1 MKKVCFCTTVSLTMK
16 AFVVPTA
23 KYLHDKCGWDVT
35 LICSEDK
42 KFAEQL
48 PEYIHYI
55 PVKMARG
62 IDLSAPKTV
71 RLLKKIFKREKFD
84 MVQYSTPNMSLCASI
99 AAKSAKVP
107 VRLYCQWGLRY
118 VGFSGILRF
127 VFKCIEKYVCRLST
141 VIRAQSFKNMQFGI
155 DEKLYKKD
163 KVGLVGIGGTI
174 GVDTDDYDIEKKS
187 EYGREI
193 KEKLSIKE
201 KDFVFGFS
209 GRLSKDKGTYELLTA
224 YKNIAEKYD
233 DIKLLIVG
241 PSDTERKETKDL
253 LSWAKAS
260 DKVIFTGLVE
270 TVDMKK
276 YYSAMDIL
284 VHPTYREG
292 FGMVIQEAGALAV
305 PVITTRIPGAG
316 EVMEEK
322 ISCLLAEP
330 KDAESL
336 EEKMVYILENK
347 DFCKT
352 LGQNAYERT
361 KKYFDRPIM
370 LENQLK
376 DYKELLKVE

>member
-23 KYLHDKCGWDVT
+23 KYLHEKCGWDVT

-42 KFAEQL
+42 KFAKTL
-48 PEYIHYI
+48 PSYIHYI

-62 IDLSAPKTV
+62 IDYSAPKTIKK
-71 RLLKKIFKREKFD
+71 LKKIFKEEKFD

-99 AAKSAKVP
+99 AAKRAKIP

-118 VGFSGILRF
+118 VGFSGFTRI
-127 VFKCIEKYVCRLST
+127 VFKCIEKFVCKLST
-141 VIRAQSFKNMQFGI
+141 DIRATSFKNMQFGI
-155 DEKLYKKD
+155 DEKLYKKE

-174 GVDTDDYDIEKKS
+174 GVDTSEYDIEKKKEFS
-187 EYGREI
+187 EEI
-193 KEKLSIKE
+193 KNKLSIDKN
-201 KDFVFGFS
+201 DFVFGFS
-209 GRLSKDKGTYELLTA
+209 GRLSKDKGTFELLFA

-233 DIKLLIVG
+233 GIKLLIVG
-241 PSDTERKETKDL
+241 PGDTERKETKEL
-253 LSWAKAS
+253 LRWAKAS

-270 TVDMKK
+270 TTDMKK

-305 PVITTRIPGAG
+305 PVITTRIPGAS
-316 EVMEEK
+316 EVMEEN

-330 KDAESL
+330 KDCKSL
-336 EEKMVYILENK
+336 EEKMVYILKNREK
-347 DFCKT
+347 CKT
-352 LGQNAYERT
+352 LGQNAYIRT

-370 LENQLK
+370 LCNQLE
-376 DYKELLKVE
+376 DYKKLTGET